1 MIAKNL
7 RICIKCFVGFCFTH
21 LSFSLPFSISLYLYL
36 AAACGSY
43 SEFDFDS
50 NAVVK
55 RPKDTKNVVVLLLFL
70 CLFLNTRFTFRRRH
84 CRHHTEREII
94 LFEIFNLVVSFS
106 FFFFVLFLPLLW
118 LIWFLQ
124 DSRYVACCLWRHYK
138 YPREMWGRRASIH
151 ISKTTWGSILF
162 MYLKIICKLKWFMN
176 SELWFFIC
184 ATSLC

>member
-7 RICIKCFVGFCFTH
+7 RICIKFFVGFRFTH
-21 LSFSLPFSISLYLYL
+21 LPLSPLFFLSLYLYL

-55 RPKDTKNVVVLLLFL
+55 RPKDTKIVFVLLLFM
-70 CLFLNTRFTFRRRH
+70 CLFLNIRFTFRRRH
-84 CRHHTEREII
+84 CRHHTEII
-94 LFEIFNLVVSFS
+94 LFEIFNLVVFS
-106 FFFFVLFLPLLW
+106 FFLCFFLPLLW

-138 YPREMWGRRASIH
+138 YPREMWGRRGSIH

-176 SELWFFIC
+176 SKLWFFIC
-184 ATSLC
+184 SASLC